1 MTDAAPAIFM
11 AIEGSAFAAMVRQ
24 SPFAYMA
31 ANVAHILSLM
41 VFFGAVAIMD
51 LRLAGFFKATAP
63 ATILRGARRVAIV
76 GFLGLIASGAML
88 FAAEASH
95 IILNP
100 MFRIKLIL
108 ILLGLINIAVFE
120 FVLARKISDVPP
132 LAPLPGSAR
141 FAGMAS
147 IAIWLAVAACG
158 RLIAYF

>member
-1 MTDAAPAIFM
+1 MTDAAPAIFV
-11 AIEGSAFAAMVRQ
+11 AIEGSAFAAMIRQ
-24 SPFAYMA
+24 SPFAYMT

-41 VFFGAVAIMD
+41 VFFGAVAVMD
-51 LRLAGFFKATAP
+51 LRLAGFFKATSP
-63 ATILRGARRVAIV
+63 AAILHGARTIAII
-76 GFLGLIASGAML
+76 GFLGLIASGSVL

-100 MFRIKLIL
+100 MFRIKLVL

-120 FVLARKISDVPP
+120 FTLARKVSDVQP
-132 LAPLPGSAR
+132 LAPLPNAAR
-141 FAGMAS
+141 FAGIAS

>member
-108 ILLGLINIAVFE
+108 ILLGFINIAVFE

>member
-1 MTDAAPAIFM
+1 MTDAAPAIFV
-11 AIEGSAFAAMVRQ
+11 AIEGSAFAAMIRQ
-24 SPFAYMA
+24 SPFAYMT
-31 ANVAHILSLM
+31 ANVAHILSLL
-41 VFFGAVAIMD
+41 VFFGAVAVID
-51 LRLAGFFKATAP
+51 LRLAGFFKATSP
-63 ATILRGARRVAIV
+63 AAMLRGARMIAII
-76 GFLGLIASGAML
+76 GFLGLIASGAVL

-120 FVLARKISDVPP
+120 FALARKVSDVPP
-132 LAPLPGSAR
+132 LVPLPNVAR
-141 FAGMAS
+141 FAGIAS

>member
-51 LRLAGFFKATAP
+51 LRLAGFFNATAP

>member
-1 MTDAAPAIFM
+1 MTDEAPAIFM

-76 GFLGLIASGAML
+76 GFFGLIASGAML

-141 FAGMAS
+141 FVGMAS

>member
-1 MTDAAPAIFM
+1 MTDEAPAIFM

-76 GFLGLIASGAML
+76 GFFGLIASGAML

>member
-76 GFLGLIASGAML
+76 GFFGLIASGAML